1 MKKTIITSNLSTE
14 KIDLP
19 SGRYMVTAEAAS
31 WAGVTLTP
39 KAQLTTQVALKDV
52 LGNTISFTA
61 DGYAIFEFSG
71 VVSFAGVVGANKEV
85 VVRFYR
91 L

>member
-19 SGRYMVTAEAAS
+19 SGRYMISAEAAS

-52 LGNTISFTA
+52 LGNTVSFTA

-71 VVSFAGVVGANKEV
+71 VVSFAGVVGANREV
-85 VVRFYR
+85 VLRFYR

>member
-1 MKKTIITSNLSTE
+1 MKKTINTSNLSTE

-19 SGRYMVTAEAAS
+19 SGRYMVSAEAAS

>member
-52 LGNTISFTA
+52 LGNTVSFTA

-71 VVSFAGVVGANKEV
+71 VVSFAGVVGANREV
-85 VVRFYR
+85 VLRFYR

>member
-1 MKKTIITSNLSTE
+1 MKKTVITSNLSTE

-71 VVSFAGVVGANKEV
+71 VVSFAGVVGANREV
-85 VVRFYR
+85 VLRFYR

>member
-19 SGRYMVTAEAAS
+19 SGRYMVSAEAES
-31 WAGVTLTP
+31 WSGVTLTP

-61 DGYAIFEFSG
+61 NGYAIFEFSG
-71 VVSFAGVVGANKEV
+71 VITFAGVVGADKAV
-85 VVRFYR
+85 VLRFYR